1 MQKRR
6 QFHRVWRG
14 LWYMVGLVVL
24 AFGITMNTK
33 TGLGISP
40 IVSVAYAVSQVGGW
54 NFGDMTFGLYAIF
67 VAVQLVLH
75 GRSDLPAEE
84 KKKRLGLD
92 VLQMPFSLLFTR
104 AMNVFL
110 LVLPDVSQSPA
121 SIRALALLSA
131 IAATGIGA
139 AMSVDMH
146 LVPNAGDGIVQTP
159 SDTLRKPLGLVKNG
173 FDAGNIAL
181 ALVLAL
187 WRQCW
192 G

>member
-84 KKKRLGLD
+84 KKKRL
-92 VLQMPFSLLFTR
+92 
-104 AMNVFL
+104 
-110 LVLPDVSQSPA
+110 VSRDFA
-121 SIRALALLSA
+121 IGWLLSV
-131 IAATGIGA
+131 AA
-139 AMSVDMH
+139 SWFH
-146 LVPNAGDGIVQTP
+146 FSIV
-159 SDTLRKPLGLVKNG
+159 
-173 FDAGNIAL
+173 
-181 ALVLAL
+181 
-187 WRQCW
+187 
-192 G
+192 